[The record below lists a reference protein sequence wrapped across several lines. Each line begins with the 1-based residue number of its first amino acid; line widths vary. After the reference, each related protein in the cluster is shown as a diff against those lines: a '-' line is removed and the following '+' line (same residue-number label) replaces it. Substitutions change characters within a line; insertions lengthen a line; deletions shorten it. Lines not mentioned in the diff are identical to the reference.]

1 MATLVSFHAH
11 PDDETIGCG
20 GTLAKASA
28 DGHRVVVVMATRG
41 EHGYRPEGLLRPD
54 EQLWERRV
62 AESMEAG
69 RILGVHRWEFL
80 GYVDSGMM
88 GWPAN
93 TAPGSFWQADVEEAA
108 RRLAAILDEERA
120 DVLTIYDPAGI
131 TWHPDHVQVH
141 RVGARAAALA
151 GTSRVYEGTMNRTQV
166 SRLVWQAAQLGVA
179 RARLELDLDSF
190 GTPEELITTTVD
202 VRDYLPL
209 KRRAM
214 AAHASQIAETS
225 FFLAMSPEVF
235 AQVWGY
241 EWFIRR
247 GASPGTEEAGLF
259 EVSHDDQGL
268 TTASPGGRPR
278 RPAEPGC
285 WSPACRTRAPGGSPP
300 FDGR

>member
-11 PDDETIGCG
+11 PDDEAIGCG

-28 DGHRVVVVMATRG
+28 DGHRVVVVTATRG
-41 EHGYRPEGLLRPD
+41 EHGQTPDGLLEPG

-88 GWPAN
+88 GWPTN
-93 TAPGSFWQADVEEAA
+93 TAPGSFWQADIEEAA
-108 RRLAAILDEERA
+108 RRLAAILEEERA
-120 DVLTIYDPAGI
+120 DVLTIYDPVGVSG
-131 TWHPDHVQVH
+131 HPDHIQVH
-141 RVGARAAALA
+141 RVGARAATLA
-151 GTSRVYEGTMNRTQV
+151 RTPRVYEGTMNRTQV
-166 SRLVWQAAQLGVA
+166 QRLVRQAVQLGITEA
-179 RARLELDLDSF
+179 QLDLDLDTF

-202 VRDYLPL
+202 VRDYLSL

-225 FFLAMSPEVF
+225 FFLAMPPEVF

-247 GASPGTEEAGLF
+247 GALRGTQEIGLF
-259 EVSHDDQGL
+259 
-268 TTASPGGRPR
+268 P
-278 RPAEPGC
+278 
-285 WSPACRTRAPGGSPP
+285 
-300 FDGR
+300 